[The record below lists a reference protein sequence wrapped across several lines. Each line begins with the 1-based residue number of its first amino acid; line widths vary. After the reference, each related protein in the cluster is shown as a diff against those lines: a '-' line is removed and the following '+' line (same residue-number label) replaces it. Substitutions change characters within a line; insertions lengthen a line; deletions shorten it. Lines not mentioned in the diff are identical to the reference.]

1 MVKGK
6 YVDMI
11 LKGEKT
17 ATIRKGVVKPKYK
30 EIIIHGGGRPIAK
43 VSIEKVYHKKLKD
56 LTDEEAIKDGFK
68 NKEELVNELRKVY
81 PDLRDDDYITVI
93 EFRLI
98 QRLDHLST
106 EDPYLGLTPADI
118 ARIALRYLTNELT
131 EQEKKI
137 LLDLTRTNSI
147 RATALRLFGSI
158 NNRLL
163 VRRTLRKAT
172 QKLIEKGILK
182 KRRD

>member
-172 QKLIEKGILK
+172 QKLMK
-182 KRRD
+182 KAY